1 VKGKGFILTTLILFV
16 FSLILFSQDRVIS
29 EYKIGPKDV
38 LEISVY
44 GVPEFNNFRARVEE
58 NGTITVPLLNIVD
71 VNGLSKT
78 GVERKL
84 KALLAE
90 EYVNDP
96 QVTVFISEYGSNQVY
111 LNGAVTSPGQYPL
124 VGRQTL
130 MTILSQAGGLTPD
143 AGDKIIVFRNN
154 QDGTSTSITISIDD
168 LYLNG
173 DASLNI
179 PLQVNDTIMVPPDK
193 IVQVY
198 VHGAVRRPGAI
209 DVKTSLLGKFTLQQ
223 AIAAAGGF
231 DERAAKGS
239 VKYTT
244 TDEQGNVRKLKVN
257 VKNIIKGKK
266 KDIILKEGDIIFV
279 PETIF

>member
-1 VKGKGFILTTLILFV
+1 M
-16 FSLILFSQDRVIS
+16 
-29 EYKIGPKDV
+29 
-38 LEISVY
+38 LEISVF
-44 GVPEFNNFRARVEE
+44 GVPEFNNFRARVDED
-58 NGTITVPLLNIVD
+58 GTITLPLLNIVD
-71 VNGLSKT
+71 VSGLSKT

-96 QVTVFISEYGSNQVY
+96 QVTVFISEYGSNKVY

-143 AGDKIIVFRNN
+143 AGDKIIVFRDNPN
-154 QDGTSTSITISIDD
+154 GASTSISISIDE

-193 IVQVY
+193 IVLVY

-209 DVKTSLLGKFTLQQ
+209 EVKKSLLGKFTLQQ

-231 DERAAKGS
+231 DERASKGS

-244 TDEQGNVRKLKVN
+244 IDEQGNVRKLKVN
-257 VKNIIKGKK
+257 VKSIIKGKK

>member
-1 VKGKGFILTTLILFV
+1 MKGKGFILTTLILVV

-44 GVPEFNNFRARVEE
+44 GVPEFNSFRARVDED
-58 NGTITVPLLNIVD
+58 GSVTLPLLEIVD
-71 VNGLSKT
+71 VNGLTKI
-78 GVERKL
+78 GVEKKL

-96 QVTVFISEYGSNQVY
+96 QVTVFITEYGSNLVY
-111 LNGAVTSPGQYPL
+111 MNGAVTSPGQYPL

-130 MTILSQAGGLTPD
+130 MTILSQAGGLTQD
-143 AGDKIIVFRNN
+143 AGDKIIVFRDNP
-154 QDGTSTSITISIDD
+154 DGTSTSITISIDD

-193 IVQVY
+193 IVYVY

-209 DVKTSLLGKFTLQQ
+209 EVRKSLLGKFTLQQ
-223 AIAAAGGF
+223 AIAQAGGF